1 MNFTHYGVK
10 MLANTPVFAALFPC
24 TALKFSFKK
33 FFELKAPKNLDFSRR
48 KGVAILT
55 YGKTD
60 NTEKAD
66 FSVL

>member
-1 MNFTHYGVK
+1 M
-10 MLANTPVFAALFPC
+10 
-24 TALKFSFKK
+24 
-33 FFELKAPKNLDFSRR
+33 KNLDFSRR
-48 KGVAILT
+48 KGAAILT